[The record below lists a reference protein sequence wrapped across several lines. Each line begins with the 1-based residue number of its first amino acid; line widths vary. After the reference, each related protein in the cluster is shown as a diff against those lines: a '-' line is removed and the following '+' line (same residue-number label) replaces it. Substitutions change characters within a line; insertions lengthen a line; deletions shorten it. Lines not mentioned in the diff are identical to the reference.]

1 MLASSRLS
9 LCTRARAWWTSDL
22 RRSGSYLVLEVELVE
37 FTGKVRE
44 KIIFGPNKN
53 EYCNILQK
61 QEKIFY
67 KNQFATKYL
76 SNKLGNVK
84 IGHID

>member
-1 MLASSRLS
+1 M
-9 LCTRARAWWTSDL
+9 

-67 KNQFATKYL
+67 KNQFCNQIF
-76 SNKLGNVK
+76 NKFGNVK
-84 IGHID
+84 IGLID